1 MAFACGTDGDREE
14 MLRTIGVKSVD
25 DLFADIPE
33 ALRLTGRLDLPPA
46 LSEQEAVRL
55 VEGIASRNRL
65 CVSFAGAGAYNHYV
79 PAVVDALA
87 SRSEFY
93 TAYTPYQP
101 EVSQGTLTAIFEFQ
115 TMIARLTGM
124 EIANASLYDGA
135 TALAEAALLA
145 VRTTGRKSVMVSRA
159 VHPHYREVLCTYAWA
174 NDLEIRE
181 VPVNDGTS
189 GGDGTGEAPDD
200 RTAALVVQNPN
211 FFGCIEDL
219 EACAKSAHEKG
230 ALLVALVT
238 EPVSMGLLK
247 PPGDCGAD
255 IACGEASGLGNYM
268 GFGGPA
274 LGFMAVR
281 RDFMRTLPGRLVG
294 RSVDVDGREAY
305 VLTLQ
310 TREQH
315 IRRERATSNICTN
328 QGLCALRT
336 VMYLSLLGPRLRELA
351 ELNHRLASYCSRR
364 LEDGGYRIMFNRPF
378 FNEIAVQVP
387 GTEQAIQRLA
397 REGMGGGI
405 ALGRYYSE
413 YPDAMLICCTELI
426 TPSDI
431 DALVSMLRAG

>member
-1 MAFACGTDGDREE
+1 MAFTCGTDGDREE

-25 DLFADIPE
+25 ELFSDIPG
-33 ALRLTGRLDLPPA
+33 AMRFAGRLNLPQA
-46 LSEQEAVRL
+46 LSEQEAARL
-55 VEGIASRNRL
+55 VDGIAARNRL

-79 PAVVDALA
+79 PAAVDALA

-115 TMIARLTGM
+115 TMIALLTGM
-124 EIANASLYDGA
+124 DIANASLYDGA
-135 TALAEAALLA
+135 TALAEAVLLS
-145 VRTTGRKSVMVSRA
+145 VRTSGRKSVLVSRA
-159 VHPHYREVLCTYAWA
+159 VHPHYREVLRTYAWA
-174 NDLEIRE
+174 NDLEIRDFP
-181 VPVNDGTS
+181 VPDGTA
-189 GGDGTGEAPDD
+189 GGEPAWQVLDD

-211 FFGCIEDL
+211 FFGCIEDI

-230 ALLVALVT
+230 ALLIALVT

-247 PPGDCGAD
+247 PPGACGAD

-281 RDFMRTLPGRLVG
+281 RDFMRDLPGRLVG
-294 RSVDVDGREAY
+294 KSVDVEGREAY

-336 VMYLSLLGPRLRELA
+336 VIYLSLLGPRLRELA
-351 ELNHRLASYCSRR
+351 ELNHRLASYCSG
-364 LEDGGYRIMFNRPF
+364 LLAHKGYRLLFNRPF
-378 FNEIAVQVP
+378 FNEIALNIPDPVD
-387 GTEQAIQRLA
+387 IIDRLSA
-397 REGMGGGI
+397 KGIGGGI
-405 ALGRYYSE
+405 ALKSYYPE
-413 YPDAMLICCTELI
+413 YPEAMLICCTEMN

-431 DALVSMLRAG
+431 ETLASIL